1 MKKTFFILT
10 IISLI
15 LLTSCNDKTKLETT
29 VETESIGPENSD
41 DLTTSTITV
50 ETPTFESSEVQKH
63 ANDYVDFIREI
74 TIAAKLEDHE
84 KLNELMKQQVDW
96 SQKTIQL
103 LRKASSEDVQKWKEW
118 ETEIKEHALEL

>member
-15 LLTSCNDKTKLETT
+15 LLTSCNDKAKPETT
-29 VETESIGPENSD
+29 VETESIGSENSD